1 MKLKK
6 DTKKASTLLK
16 CIRPNTNNK
25 GETFMSILANLHSKS
40 NIPININF
48 NGGNLSSDSGL
59 LLLHEF
65 IDKLGLRQLLKNYFK
80 TNDKANRQH
89 LDDEI
94 LLQKIYQ
101 ICAGYFTDD
110 AADDLSTDPVL
121 TTCLEKERLAS
132 QPTISRFG
140 SRLDEITMEQFHI
153 ITSALRKRIYSIVP
167 PPRILLDL
175 DSTLLPTHGEQEGEA
190 FNYHYSA
197 HGYHPL
203 VCYDGFTGDLLKI
216 ELRKG
221 STYSSTGV
229 HQFLQPLLD
238 EYLNQYPDTEL
249 FLRGDS
255 GFATP
260 ELYTQAESNGCSY
273 AIRLKDNRLLREKAF
288 HLEEEV
294 TAKALVHP
302 DQFVALY
309 SEFLYQAGSW
319 DYARRVICKIEKR
332 PAELFVRHTF
342 IVTNMALSPQ
352 ELVKFY
358 CNRGRME
365 NFIKESKNEFGFA
378 MMSSHSMLVNSNRLQ
393 ICMLAYNLFNW
404 FRRLCLPGKMKK
416 FRADTIRLK
425 LLKIAGK
432 LVKSAR
438 SITFKLC
445 SNCPY
450 IREFYETFR
459 TIGRLTPKLE

>member
-1 MKLKK
+1 
-6 DTKKASTLLK
+6 
-16 CIRPNTNNK
+16 
-25 GETFMSILANLHSKS
+25 MSSLANLHLQS
-40 NIPININF
+40 NTKIKINF
-48 NGGNLSSDSGL
+48 TGGNLSSDAGL

-65 IDKLGLRQLLKNYFK
+65 VEKLGLQQLLKSSFK
-80 TNDKANRQH
+80 TTDSANRKH

-101 ICAGYFTDD
+101 IFAGEFTDD
-110 AADDLSTDPVL
+110 VADELSTEPIF
-121 TTCLEKERLAS
+121 TSILEKNRLAS

-140 SRLDEITMEQFHI
+140 ARLDEETIRQFHSI
-153 ITSALRKRIYSIVP
+153 SCALRKRIYSIHRP
-167 PPRILLDL
+167 ERILLDL
-175 DSTLLPTHGEQEGEA
+175 DSTLLPTFGKQEGEA

-203 VCYDGFTGDLLKI
+203 VCYDGFTGDLLSI

-221 STYSSTGV
+221 SAYSSTGV
-229 HQFLQPLLD
+229 KDFLQPLLD
-238 EYLNQYPDTEL
+238 EYLREYPNIPL

-273 AIRLKDNRLLREKAF
+273 AIRLKNNSVLREKAF

-294 TAKALVHP
+294 LAKAALLP
-302 DQFVALY
+302 DKFVALY
-309 SEFLYQAGSW
+309 DEFSYEAGSW

-332 PAELFVRHTF
+332 PEELFVRHTF

-352 ELVKFY
+352 DTVKFY

-365 NFIKESKNEFGFA
+365 NFIKESKNAFGFA
-378 MMSSHSMLVNSNRLQ
+378 AMSSHSMVVNANRLQ

-404 FRRLCLPGKMKK
+404 FRRLCLPKEMKK

-438 SITFKLC
+438 YLTFKLC
-445 SNCPY
+445 SSCPY
-450 IREFYETFR
+450 IREFHETFAN
-459 TIGRLTPKLE
+459 IGRLTPKLE

>member
-1 MKLKK
+1 MKVKK
-6 DTKKASTLLK
+6 HTKKASTLLK
-16 CIRPNTNNK
+16 CIRRNTNNK
-25 GETFMSILANLHSKS
+25 GETFMSILANLHLQS
-40 NIPININF
+40 NTKIKINF
-48 NGGNLSSDSGL
+48 NGGNLSSDAGL

-65 IDKLGLRQLLKNYFK
+65 VDKLGLHQLLKNSFK
-80 TNDKANRQH
+80 TTDKAKRQH

-101 ICAGYFTDD
+101 FCSGYFTDNVSD
-110 AADDLSTDPVL
+110 ELSTDPVF
-121 TTCLEKERLAS
+121 TTLLGKKRLAS

-140 SRLDEITMEQFHI
+140 SRLDEITLEQFHE
-153 ITSALRKRIYSIVP
+153 ITCALRKRIYSVVQ

-175 DSTLLPTHGEQEGEA
+175 DSTLLPTYGKQEGEA

-221 STYSSTGV
+221 NTYSSTGV
-229 HQFLQPLLD
+229 QKFLQPLLD

-273 AIRLKDNRLLREKAF
+273 AIRLKNNRLLRELAF

-294 TAKALVHP
+294 TAKAAVHP
-302 DQFVALY
+302 DQFVAFY
-309 SEFLYQAGSW
+309 GEFSYQAGSW
-319 DYARRVICKIEKR
+319 NYARRVICKIEKR
-332 PAELFVRHTF
+332 PEELFVRHTF

-352 ELVKFY
+352 DLVRFY

-404 FRRLCLPGKMKK
+404 FRRLCLPGKMKN

-425 LLKIAGK
+425 FLKIAGK

-438 SITFKLC
+438 TITFKLC
-445 SNCPY
+445 SSCPY
-450 IREFYETFR
+450 IREFYETFKN
-459 TIGRLTPKLE
+459 IDRLRPKLE

>member
-1 MKLKK
+1 
-6 DTKKASTLLK
+6 
-16 CIRPNTNNK
+16 
-25 GETFMSILANLHSKS
+25 MSILANLHLQS
-40 NIPININF
+40 NIKINF
-48 NGGNLSSDSGL
+48 NGGNLSSDTGL
-59 LLLHEF
+59 LLFHEF
-65 IDKLGLRQLLKNYFK
+65 INKFGLNSLLKSCFK
-80 TNDKANRQH
+80 TTDKARRQH

-110 AADDLSTDPVL
+110 VSDELSTDPVL
-121 TTCLEKERLAS
+121 TTCLGKKRLAS

-140 SRLDEITMEQFHI
+140 SRLDEITLEQFHE
-153 ITSALRKRIYSIVP
+153 ITCALRKRVYSVIH
-167 PPRILLDL
+167 PRRVLLDL
-175 DSTLLPTHGEQEGEA
+175 DSTLLPTYGKQEGEA

-203 VCYDGFTGDLLKI
+203 VCYDGLTGDLLKI
-216 ELRKG
+216 DLRKG

-229 HQFLQPLLD
+229 SQFLQPLLN
-238 EYLNQYPDTEL
+238 EYLSQYPDTQL

-260 ELYTQAESNGCSY
+260 ELYKQAESNGCSY
-273 AIRLKDNRLLREKAF
+273 AIRLKDNRLLRENAF

-294 TAKALVHP
+294 TEMTALQP
-302 DQFVALY
+302 EKFIALY
-309 SEFLYQAGSW
+309 GEFSYQAGSW
-319 DYARRVICKIEKR
+319 DYPRRVICKIEKR
-332 PAELFVRHTF
+332 PGELFVRHTF

-378 MMSSHSMLVNSNRLQ
+378 TMSSHSMLVNANRLQ

-404 FRRLCLPGKMKK
+404 FRRLCLPGKMKA
-416 FRADTIRLK
+416 FRADTIRMK

-432 LVKSAR
+432 LVKTAR
-438 SITFKLC
+438 NITFKLC

-450 IREFYETFR
+450 IREIYETFIN
-459 TIGRLTPKLE
+459 IGRLTPKLE

>member
-1 MKLKK
+1 
-6 DTKKASTLLK
+6 
-16 CIRPNTNNK
+16 
-25 GETFMSILANLHSKS
+25 MSILANLHVPC
-40 NIPININF
+40 NIPYDINF
-48 NGGNLSSDSGL
+48 DGGNLSSDAGL
-59 LLLHEF
+59 LLFHTF
-65 IDKLGLRQLLKNYFK
+65 VNKMKLQPLLKKFFK
-80 TNDKANRQH
+80 TEDKAKRQH
-89 LDDEI
+89 QDDEI

-110 AADDLSTDPVL
+110 MSDELSDDPVF

-140 SRLDEITMEQFHI
+140 SRLDENTLEQLHQITC
-153 ITSALRKRIYSIVP
+153 SLRNRIYSVASP
-167 PPRILLDL
+167 ARVLLDL
-175 DSTLLPTHGEQEGEA
+175 DSTLLATYGNQEGEA
-190 FNYHYSA
+190 FNYHYAA

-203 VCYDGFTGDLLKI
+203 VCYDGLTGDLLKI

-229 HQFLQPLLD
+229 TQFLQPLLD
-238 EYLNQYPDTEL
+238 EYLQQYPGIEL

-260 ELYTQAESNGCSY
+260 ELYTQAESHGCSY
-273 AIRLKDNRLLREKAF
+273 AIRLKDNCILRENAS

-294 TAKALVHP
+294 LAAAVLYPKKC
-302 DQFVALY
+302 VARY
-309 SEFLYQAGSW
+309 DGFSYQAKSW
-319 DYARRVICKIEKR
+319 DYPRRVICKIEKR
-332 PAELFVRHTF
+332 PDELFVRHTF

-352 ELVKFY
+352 KVVKFY
-358 CNRGRME
+358 ANRGRME
-365 NFIKESKNEFGFA
+365 NFIKESKNEFGFSTL
-378 MMSSHSMLVNSNRLQ
+378 SSHSMVVNANRIQ

-404 FRRLCLPGKMKK
+404 FRRLCLPKVMKK
-416 FRADTIRLK
+416 FCANTIRLK

-438 SITFKLC
+438 KLTFKLC

-450 IREFYETFR
+450 IKEFRETFAN
-459 TIGRLTPKLE
+459 IDQLVPKLE

>member
-1 MKLKK
+1 MYS
-6 DTKKASTLLK
+6 TK
-16 CIRPNTNNK
+16 NTNNK
-25 GETFMSILANLHSKS
+25 GETPMSSLANLHLQS
-40 NIPININF
+40 NTKINF
-48 NGGNLSSDSGL
+48 NGGNLSSDAGL
-59 LLLHEF
+59 LLLNEF
-65 IDKLGLRQLLKNYFK
+65 IDKLGLHSLLKSCFK
-80 TNDKANRQH
+80 TTDKAIRQH
-89 LDDEI
+89 LDHEI

-110 AADDLSTDPVL
+110 VSDELSTDPVL
-121 TTCLEKERLAS
+121 TTCLEKKRLAS

-140 SRLDEITMEQFHI
+140 SRLDEITLEQLHE
-153 ITSALRKRIYSIVP
+153 ITCTLRKRVYSVIN
-167 PPRILLDL
+167 PPRVLLDL
-175 DSTLLPTHGEQEGEA
+175 DSTLLPTYGKQEGEA

-203 VCYDGFTGDLLKI
+203 VCYDGLTGDLLKI

-229 HQFLQPLLD
+229 QKFLQPLLN
-238 EYLNQYPDTEL
+238 EYLNQYPDTQL

-273 AIRLKDNRLLREKAF
+273 AIRLKDNRLLRENAF

-294 TAKALVHP
+294 TAMATIHP
-302 DQFVALY
+302 EKFIALY
-309 SEFLYQAGSW
+309 GEFSYQAGSW
-319 DYARRVICKIEKR
+319 DYLRRVICKIEKR
-332 PAELFVRHTF
+332 PEELFVRHTF

-378 MMSSHSMLVNSNRLQ
+378 TMSSYSMLVNANRLQ
-393 ICMLAYNLFNW
+393 ICMLAYNIFNW

-445 SNCPY
+445 SSCPY
-450 IREFYETFR
+450 IREFYETF
-459 TIGRLTPKLE
+459 TNIGRLTPKLE

>member
-1 MKLKK
+1 
-6 DTKKASTLLK
+6 
-16 CIRPNTNNK
+16 
-25 GETFMSILANLHSKS
+25 MSILANLHLQS
-40 NIPININF
+40 NIKIKF
-48 NGGNLSSDSGL
+48 NGGNLSSDTGL
-59 LLLHEF
+59 LLFHEF
-65 IDKLGLRQLLKNYFK
+65 INKFGLNSLLKSCFK
-80 TNDKANRQH
+80 TTDKARRQH

-110 AADDLSTDPVL
+110 VSDELSTDPVL
-121 TTCLEKERLAS
+121 TTCLGKKHLAS

-140 SRLDEITMEQFHI
+140 SRLDEITLEQFQK
-153 ITSALRKRIYSIVP
+153 ITSALRKRVYSVIHPQRV
-167 PPRILLDL
+167 LLDL
-175 DSTLLPTHGEQEGEA
+175 DSTLLPTYGKQEGEA

-203 VCYDGFTGDLLKI
+203 VCYDGLTGDLLKI

-221 STYSSTGV
+221 SSYSSTGV
-229 HQFLQPLLD
+229 SNFLQPLLE
-238 EYLNQYPDTEL
+238 EYLSQYTGIQL

-260 ELYTQAESNGCSY
+260 ELYKQAESNGCSY
-273 AIRLKDNRLLREKAF
+273 AIRLKDNHLLRENAF

-294 TAKALVHP
+294 TEMTAIHP
-302 DQFVALY
+302 ESFIVLY
-309 SEFLYQAGSW
+309 GEFSYQAGSW
-319 DYARRVICKIEKR
+319 DYPRRVICKIEKR
-332 PAELFVRHTF
+332 PGELFVRHTF

-378 MMSSHSMLVNSNRLQ
+378 AMSSHSMLVNANRLQ
-393 ICMLAYNLFNW
+393 ICMLAYNVFNW
-404 FRRLCLPGKMKK
+404 FRRLCLTGKMKN
-416 FRADTIRLK
+416 FHADTIRLK

-438 SITFKLC
+438 SIIFKLC

-450 IREFYETFR
+450 IREFYETL
-459 TIGRLTPKLE
+459 TNIGQLTPKLE

>member
-1 MKLKK
+1 
-6 DTKKASTLLK
+6 
-16 CIRPNTNNK
+16 
-25 GETFMSILANLHSKS
+25 MSSLANLHLQS
-40 NIPININF
+40 NTKINF
-48 NGGNLSSDSGL
+48 NGGNLSSDAGL
-59 LLLHEF
+59 LLLHKF
-65 IDKLGLRQLLKNYFK
+65 IDKLGLHSLLKSCFK
-80 TNDKANRQH
+80 TTDKASRHH
-89 LDDEI
+89 LDHEI

-110 AADDLSTDPVL
+110 ESDELSIDPVL
-121 TTCLEKERLAS
+121 TTCLEKKRLAS

-140 SRLDEITMEQFHI
+140 SRLDEITLEQFQE
-153 ITSALRKRIYSIVP
+153 ITCSLRKRVYSVIP
-167 PPRILLDL
+167 PQRVLLDL
-175 DSTLLPTHGEQEGEA
+175 DSTLLPTYGKQEGEA

-203 VCYDGFTGDLLKI
+203 VCYDGLTGDLLKI

-229 HQFLQPLLD
+229 VQFLQPLLD
-238 EYLNQYPDTEL
+238 EYLNQYPGTQL

-260 ELYTQAESNGCSY
+260 ELYKQAESNGCSY
-273 AIRLKDNRLLREKAF
+273 AIRLKDNHLLRENAF

-294 TAKALVHP
+294 TAMAAIRPEK
-302 DQFVALY
+302 FIALY
-309 SEFLYQAGSW
+309 GEFSYQAKSW
-319 DYARRVICKIEKR
+319 DYPRRVICKIEKR
-332 PAELFVRHTF
+332 PGELFVRHTF
-342 IVTNMALSPQ
+342 IVTNMELSPQ
-352 ELVKFY
+352 ELIKFY

-378 MMSSHSMLVNSNRLQ
+378 MMSSHSMLVNENRLQ

-404 FRRLCLPGKMKK
+404 FRRLCLPGKMKA

-438 SITFKLC
+438 GITFKLC
-445 SNCPY
+445 SSCPY
-450 IREFYETFR
+450 IREFYETFAN
-459 TIGRLTPKLE
+459 IGRLTPKLE

>member
-1 MKLKK
+1 MYS
-6 DTKKASTLLK
+6 TKKT
-16 CIRPNTNNK
+16 INK
-25 GETFMSILANLHSKS
+25 GETPMSILENLYLQS
-40 NIPININF
+40 NTKINF
-48 NGGNLSSDSGL
+48 NGGNLSSDAGL
-59 LLLHEF
+59 LLLHKF
-65 IDKLGLRQLLKNYFK
+65 IDKLGFQSLLKRCFK
-80 TNDKANRQH
+80 TTDSAKRQH
-89 LDDEI
+89 LDHEI

-110 AADDLSTDPVL
+110 VSDELSTDPVL
-121 TTCLEKERLAS
+121 TTCLEKDRLAS

-140 SRLDEITMEQFHI
+140 SRLDGVTLEQLHEITC
-153 ITSALRKRIYSIVP
+153 TLRKRVYSVSHP
-167 PPRILLDL
+167 QRVLLDL
-175 DSTLLPTHGEQEGEA
+175 DSTLLKTYGKQEGEA

-203 VCYDGFTGDLLKI
+203 VCYDGLTGDLLKI

-229 HQFLQPLLD
+229 VQFLQPLLD
-238 EYLNQYPDTEL
+238 EYLNLYPNTQL

-260 ELYTQAESNGCSY
+260 ELYKQAESNGCSY
-273 AIRLKDNRLLREKAF
+273 AIRLKDNCLLRENSF
-288 HLEEEV
+288 DLEAEV
-294 TAKALVHP
+294 TAQAAIHP
-302 DQFVALY
+302 ENFIALY
-309 SEFLYQAGSW
+309 GEFSYQAKSW
-319 DYARRVICKIEKR
+319 EYSRRVICKIEKR
-332 PAELFVRHTF
+332 PGELFVRHTF
-342 IVTNMALSPQ
+342 IVTNMELSPQ

-365 NFIKESKNEFGFA
+365 NFIKESKNQFGFA
-378 MMSSHSMLVNSNRLQ
+378 TMSSHLMLINSNRLQ

-404 FRRLCLPGKMKK
+404 FRRLCLPEKMKS
-416 FRADTIRLK
+416 FRADTIRMK

-445 SNCPY
+445 SSYPY
-450 IREFYETFR
+450 IREFYETF
-459 TIGRLTPKLE
+459 TNIGRLTPMRE

>member
-1 MKLKK
+1 
-6 DTKKASTLLK
+6 
-16 CIRPNTNNK
+16 
-25 GETFMSILANLHSKS
+25 MSSLANLHLQNNTK
-40 NIPININF
+40 IKINF
-48 NGGNLSSDSGL
+48 NGGNLSSDAGL

-65 IDKLGLRQLLKNYFK
+65 ADKLGLNQLLKNCFK
-80 TNDKANRQH
+80 TTDKANRQH

-101 ICAGYFTDD
+101 FCAGYFTDD
-110 AADDLSTDPVL
+110 VSDELSTDPVL
-121 TTCLEKERLAS
+121 TTCLGKKRLAS
-132 QPTISRFG
+132 QPTLSRFG
-140 SRLDEITMEQFHI
+140 ARLDEVTLEQLQEITCV
-153 ITSALRKRIYSIVP
+153 LRKRIYSVVH

-175 DSTLLPTHGEQEGEA
+175 DSTLLPTYGKQEGEA

-229 HQFLQPLLD
+229 QKFLQPLLD
-238 EYLNQYPDTEL
+238 EYLNQYPDTQL

-273 AIRLKDNRLLREKAF
+273 AIRLKNNCLLQEKAF

-294 TAKALVHP
+294 TAKAIVHP
-302 DQFVALY
+302 ERFVALY
-309 SEFLYQAGSW
+309 GEFSYQAGSW

-332 PAELFVRHTF
+332 PEELFVRHTF

-378 MMSSHSMLVNSNRLQ
+378 AMSSHSMLVNANRLQ

-404 FRRLCLPGKMKK
+404 FRRLCLPGKLKK

-432 LVKSAR
+432 LVKSAG

-450 IREFYETFR
+450 IREFYETLAN
-459 TIGRLTPKLE
+459 IGRLIPKLE

>member
-1 MKLKK
+1 MYS
-6 DTKKASTLLK
+6 TK
-16 CIRPNTNNK
+16 NTINK
-25 GETFMSILANLHSKS
+25 GETPMSSLANLHLQS
-40 NIPININF
+40 NTKINF
-48 NGGNLSSDSGL
+48 NGGNLSSDAGL
-59 LLLHEF
+59 LLFYQF
-65 IDKLGLRQLLKNYFK
+65 IEKLEVPLLFKRCFK
-80 TNDKANRQH
+80 TTDKARRQH
-89 LDDEI
+89 LDDQI

-101 ICAGYFTDD
+101 TCAGYFTDD
-110 AADDLSTDPVL
+110 VSDELSNDPVF
-121 TTCLEKERLAS
+121 TTCLGKSRLAS

-140 SRLDEITMEQFHI
+140 SRLDEITLEQLHK
-153 ITSALRKRIYSIVP
+153 ITCDLRKRIYSIAH
-167 PPRILLDL
+167 PPRVLLDL
-175 DSTLLPTHGEQEGEA
+175 DSTLLPTYGKQEGEA

-229 HQFLQPLLD
+229 QNFLQPLLD
-238 EYLNQYPDTEL
+238 EYLSQYPDIQL

-273 AIRLKDNRLLREKAF
+273 AIRLKGNRLLQEKAF

-294 TAKALVHP
+294 TAKVALHP
-302 DQFVALY
+302 DRFIELY
-309 SEFLYQAGSW
+309 GEFSYQAGSW
-319 DYARRVICKIEKR
+319 DYSRRVICKIEKR
-332 PAELFVRHTF
+332 PEELFVRHTF

-352 ELVKFY
+352 EIVKFY

-365 NFIKESKNEFGFA
+365 NFIKESKNEFGFSA
-378 MMSSHSMLVNSNRLQ
+378 MSSHSMLVNSNRLQ

-404 FRRLCLPGKMKK
+404 FRRLCLPEKMKK

-432 LVKSAR
+432 LVNSAR

-450 IREFYETFR
+450 IREFYETF
-459 TIGRLTPKLE
+459 TNIERLTPKLE

>member
-1 MKLKK
+1 
-6 DTKKASTLLK
+6 
-16 CIRPNTNNK
+16 
-25 GETFMSILANLHSKS
+25 MSSLANLHLQS
-40 NIPININF
+40 NTSYKINF
-48 NGGNLSSDSGL
+48 SGGNLSSDSGL

-65 IDKLGLRQLLKNYFK
+65 IEKLGLNQLFKNRFK
-80 TNDKANRQH
+80 TTDKANRQH

-101 ICAGYFTDD
+101 ICAGYFTDNVSD
-110 AADDLSTDPVL
+110 ELSTDPAL
-121 TTCLEKERLAS
+121 TTFLGKTRLAS
-132 QPTISRFG
+132 QPTLSRFG
-140 SRLDEITMEQFHI
+140 SRLDETTLEQFRE
-153 ITSALRKRIYSIVP
+153 ITCALRKQIYSVVHP
-167 PPRILLDL
+167 TSVLLDL
-175 DSTLLPTHGEQEGEA
+175 DSTLLPTYGKQQGEA
-190 FNYHYSA
+190 FNYHYSS

-203 VCYDGFTGDLLKI
+203 VCYDGLTGDLLKI

-229 HQFLQPLLD
+229 QQFLQPILD
-238 EYLNQYPDTEL
+238 EYLSQYTDTQL

-288 HLEEEV
+288 HLDEAIAAEA
-294 TAKALVHP
+294 TIHP
-302 DQFVALY
+302 NRWGVLY
-309 SEFLYQAGSW
+309 GEFSYQAGSW
-319 DYARRVICKIEKR
+319 DYPRRVICKIENR
-332 PAELFVRHTF
+332 PEELFARHTF

-352 ELVKFY
+352 KIVRFY
-358 CNRGRME
+358 CQRGRME

-378 MMSSHSMLVNSNRLQ
+378 TMSSHSMLVNANRLQ

-404 FRRLCLPGKMKK
+404 FRRLCLPEKMKR
-416 FRADTIRLK
+416 FCADTIRLK

-438 SITFKLC
+438 TITFKLC
-445 SNCPY
+445 SSCPY
-450 IREFYETFR
+450 IREFYEILKN
-459 TIGRLTPKLE
+459 IGRLNPKLE

>member
-1 MKLKK
+1 VKVKK
-6 DTKKASTLLK
+6 HTKKASTLLK
-16 CIRPNTNNK
+16 CIRRNTNNK
-25 GETFMSILANLHSKS
+25 GETFMSILANLHLQS
-40 NIPININF
+40 NTKIKINF
-48 NGGNLSSDSGL
+48 NGGNLSSDAGL

-65 IDKLGLRQLLKNYFK
+65 VDKLGLHQLLKNSFK
-80 TNDKANRQH
+80 TTDKAKRQH

-101 ICAGYFTDD
+101 FCSGYFTDNVSD
-110 AADDLSTDPVL
+110 ELSTDPVF
-121 TTCLEKERLAS
+121 TTLLGKKRLAS

-140 SRLDEITMEQFHI
+140 SRLDEITLEQLHE
-153 ITSALRKRIYSIVP
+153 ITCALRKRIYSVVQ

-175 DSTLLPTHGEQEGEA
+175 DSTLLPTYGKQEGEA

-221 STYSSTGV
+221 NTYSSTGV
-229 HQFLQPLLD
+229 QKFLQPLLD

-273 AIRLKDNRLLREKAF
+273 AIRLKNNRLLRELAF

-294 TAKALVHP
+294 TAKAAVHP

-309 SEFLYQAGSW
+309 GEFSYQAGSW
-319 DYARRVICKIEKR
+319 NYARRVICKIEKR
-332 PAELFVRHTF
+332 PEELFVRHTF

-352 ELVKFY
+352 DLVRFY

-365 NFIKESKNEFGFA
+365 NFIKESKNEFCFA

-425 LLKIAGK
+425 FLKIAGK

-438 SITFKLC
+438 TITFKLC
-445 SNCPY
+445 SSCPY
-450 IREFYETFR
+450 IREFYETFKN
-459 TIGRLTPKLE
+459 IDRLRPKLE